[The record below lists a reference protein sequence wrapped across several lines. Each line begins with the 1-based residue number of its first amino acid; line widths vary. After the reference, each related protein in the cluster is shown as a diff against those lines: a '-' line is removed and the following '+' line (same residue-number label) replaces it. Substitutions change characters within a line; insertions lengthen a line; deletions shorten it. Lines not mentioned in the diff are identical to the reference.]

1 MITHKMVGFLLAF
14 PSLLLLM
21 LLLGTVRSKP
31 GDAEYKQEDI
41 FYTKNGALE
50 VKSVRRRMEEHT

>member
-1 MITHKMVGFLLAF
+1 MVGFLLAF

-41 FYTKNGALE
+41 FYTKTGALE